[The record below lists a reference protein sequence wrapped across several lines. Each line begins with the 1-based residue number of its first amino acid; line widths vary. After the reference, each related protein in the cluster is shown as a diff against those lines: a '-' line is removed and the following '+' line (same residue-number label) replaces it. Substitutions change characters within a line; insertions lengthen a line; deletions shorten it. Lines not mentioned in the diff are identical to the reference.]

1 MEPTFDNLT
10 AAELFWLR
18 GWQPHSVKGSDNL
31 RTMKDTHA
39 VTIFPANLPDLLEAE
54 DEPMEQEEEEDV
66 GDLLTQILGGL
77 SGLSE
82 LQTMQVAATQPAPPP
97 EIFEVEEVQ
106 QLTSSTITDKYD
118 TIRQSII
125 RALQM
130 RQ

>member
-77 SGLSE
+77 SE